1 MLEIFERFEKAI
13 VHVLLILMMIA
24 LVLATIELGIILYQE
39 IMKPPVY
46 ILNLENMLEVFGF
59 FLMVLI
65 GLELLETIKAYL
77 HTDQFHL
84 EIVFIVAMIAIA
96 RKIIILDYKTITD
109 TMLLGMSAAII
120 ALSAGYYFVKR
131 ARDLHHNESDK
142 KDHQKSITLPE

>member
-65 GLELLETIKAYL
+65 GLELLVTIKAYL

-131 ARDLHHNESDK
+131 ARDLHHNTDEK
-142 KDHQKSITLPE
+142 EGNKSSTLPE

>member
-1 MLEIFERFEKAI
+1 MLEILERIEKAI
-13 VHVLLILMMIA
+13 VVALLVLMMIA
-24 LVLATIELGIILYQE
+24 LLLATVELGIILYQE

-46 ILNLENMLEVFGF
+46 MLNLDNMLEVFGF

-77 HTDQFHL
+77 QHDQFHL

-96 RKIIILDYKTITD
+96 RKIIILDYKSITP
-109 TMLLGMSAAII
+109 TMLLGMSAAVI

-131 ARDLHHNESDK
+131 ARDLHHNEPEK
-142 KDHQKSITLPE
+142 EEKIKSVTLPE